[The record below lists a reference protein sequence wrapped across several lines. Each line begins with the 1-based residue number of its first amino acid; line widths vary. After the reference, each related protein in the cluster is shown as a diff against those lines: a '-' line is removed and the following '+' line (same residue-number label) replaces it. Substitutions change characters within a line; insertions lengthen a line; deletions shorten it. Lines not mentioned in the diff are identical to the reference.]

1 MTVIR
6 DETVGWMYSETAFP
20 WGHPHQPPPV
30 KILSAHWDPN
40 NIPPPP
46 GSLEKSLYWILSP
59 FCATVVLLVSLLWYF
74 HHLTCVEIFHE
85 HLITPSNCKEPSGR
99 TCVLFTSRSS
109 ALSSIKVR
117 WKTQW
122 LIMTANTCWT
132 PSARQEFSELF
143 TMLFLI
149 QSSQQLDAVGDD
161 LSQRADGTGAQR
173 SHRLADTHLADSGT
187 ETPTHS
193 FWFEILSF

>member
-1 MTVIR
+1 
-6 DETVGWMYSETAFP
+6 
-20 WGHPHQPPPV
+20 
-30 KILSAHWDPN
+30 
-40 NIPPPP
+40 
-46 GSLEKSLYWILSP
+46 
-59 FCATVVLLVSLLWYF
+59 
-74 HHLTCVEIFHE
+74 
-85 HLITPSNCKEPSGR
+85 
-99 TCVLFTSRSS
+99 
-109 ALSSIKVR
+109 
-117 WKTQW
+117 
-122 LIMTANTCWT
+122 MTANTCWT

-193 FWFEILSF
+193 F